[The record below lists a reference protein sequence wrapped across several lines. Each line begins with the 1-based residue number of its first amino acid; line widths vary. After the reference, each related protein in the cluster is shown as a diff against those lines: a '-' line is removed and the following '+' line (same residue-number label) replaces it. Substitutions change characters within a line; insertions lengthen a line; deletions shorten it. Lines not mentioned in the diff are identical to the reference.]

1 MCFWWPWQFWGVWL
15 RGFPSDSAVK
25 ESACNAGDLCSIPGW
40 GRSAGGGHGN
50 PFQYSCLE
58 NPVDSGAWQATVRRV
73 TKSQTRLKRLILA
86 CMHGQVFCKISLS
99 CVSLMVFLYWS
110 WQSGFWEEDPE
121 VGVPFSAHQ
130 IKDAWCH
137 HDSPLVVNAEVNPRL
152 RLAGQVPHCTL
163 TFPSLLSRLFREQ
176 CRYAHPILGGQS

>member
-1 MCFWWPWQFWGVWL
+1 MWL

-99 CVSLMVFLYWS
+99 CVSLMVFVVLKLRKKKGFLSLFLIFYS
-110 WQSGFWEEDPE
+110 TSLILALDQSY
-121 VGVPFSAHQ
+121 SA
-130 IKDAWCH
+130 
-137 HDSPLVVNAEVNPRL
+137 VVQKSVK
-152 RLAGQVPHCTL
+152 
-163 TFPSLLSRLFREQ
+163 
-176 CRYAHPILGGQS
+176 